1 MLNGH
6 SMRGFMSVPFID
18 LQAQRRRLNGRVE
31 AAMMRV
37 VDSGR
42 FVLGEEVA
50 QFEAALAQF
59 GEARHAVGCGSG
71 TDALALVLMALG
83 VGPGHAVFMPSFT
96 FAATAEAA
104 ARLGAEPVFVD
115 ILPDTLTMDP
125 HALEAAIAMIGREGR
140 LEPRVVVA
148 VDLFGQPAD
157 YPRLASVAR
166 AYGLKLVADSA
177 QGFGCRLHGRQ
188 PLAWADAT
196 TTSFFPAKPLGC
208 YGDGGAVL
216 TNDAALA
223 ALVHSLAQH
232 GQGSAR
238 YTHVRVGLNSRLDAI
253 QAAIL
258 QEKLAIFAEELV
270 ERNAAAARYHR
281 LLRGYVSGPTVIS
294 GGLSTWAQYTIE
306 PADRCAVAEALHAEG
321 VPTAIYYATP
331 THAQPAYAHAAR
343 GPLPVT
349 EAKAG
354 AVLSLPMSAYV
365 AEAVQEK
372 IAGVFAAM
380 ARSGALRAA

>member
-1 MLNGH
+1 MLNGY

-37 VDSGR
+37 VESGR

-50 QFEAALAQF
+50 RLEAALAHF
-59 GEARHAVGCGSG
+59 GEARHAVGCASG

-83 VGPGHAVFMPSFT
+83 VGPGDAVFMPSFT

-115 ILPDTLTMDP
+115 ILPDTLTLDP
-125 HALEAAIAMIGREGR
+125 EALEAAIAMIDGEGR

-157 YPRLASVAR
+157 YPKLAALAR
-166 AYGLKLVADSA
+166 AHGLKLVADSA

-216 TNDAALA
+216 TNDADLA
-223 ALVHSLAQH
+223 ALVRSLAQH

-258 QEKLAIFAEELV
+258 QEKLAIFAEEIV
-270 ERNAAAARYHR
+270 ERNAVAERYNR
-281 LLRGYVSGPTVIS
+281 LLRGYVSGPTVIV

-306 PADRCAVAEALHAEG
+306 PADRDAVAQALHAEG
-321 VPTAIYYATP
+321 VPTAVYYATP
-331 THAQPAYAHAAR
+331 THAQPAYAHAPR

-365 AEAVQEK
+365 PEAVQER
-372 IAGVFAAM
+372 IVGVFAAL
-380 ARSGALRAA
+380 ARNGVLRAA